1 MSPRAARIP
10 CLAVSAALAFVGV
23 GMAPVAAAPG
33 PVSLAPAGSTFLAPA
48 PAETAPLTNTS
59 HLDWLLD
66 EVPVPDIE
74 GHSTYRSD
82 EQPAAL
88 APWTYADRNDDGTY
102 RKIGGGNLDAEG
114 NWSQGAY
121 NADDVSRTAVVYLR
135 HWQQTGSEAS
145 RESAFQTLRSLA
157 YLQTTDGPNAGNVV
171 LWQQTDG
178 DLNPSAEP
186 IELPDPSDS
195 AESYWVARTV
205 WALGEGYA
213 AFRDADPEFAAFLQ
227 DRLHL
232 SLDALNRQSLSQYGQ
247 YEMAD
252 GKQVPAWLIADGA
265 DSSAEAVLGLSAYV
279 EAAPT
284 DEVARTALVR
294 LSEGIAEMSSG
305 DTQAWPFGAILPW
318 TKSQTFWHAWG
329 GMAPAAVAD
338 ASVVLDRQDL
348 ADAAVRDTAGFTAQ
362 LIVAGGPDNAWTP
375 TPSEQVQIAYGVDSR
390 LQSLVA
396 TAEATGATGLY
407 ELAAVMGGW
416 YFGANRSGEPT
427 YNPAT
432 GVTFDGVQADGSVN
446 FNSGAESTIHG
457 LLSMLVLDA
466 HPELK
471 ADALGI
477 NETVATD
484 GLTVVEAESG
494 AIRGNGSMVTA
505 ESAWTGEANIS
516 GGAFA
521 QLSNGA
527 RLRIPVPAHQQDRN
541 VYPIVNRTIEEAGT
555 TAWSGKR
562 KLGTTP
568 NGGAGEQGITDAPG
582 LLQPFSLDREL
593 AKGER
598 SVTASVRGAA
608 SIDALLLQPVISSVT
623 VDGPAGESTIY
634 VSASGKKSLHTV
646 DVPRGYRL
654 EQQAFDAAGQPVKV
668 PGSRDSGGKGSSSK
682 GPDGGKGH
690 GKGKGHDEVY
700 LAPGGF
706 TETSLVRR

>member
-1 MSPRAARIP
+1 MTARAVRVP
-10 CLAVSAALAFVGV
+10 CLAVGVSLAIVGV
-23 GMAPVAAAPG
+23 GMAPVAAAP
-33 PVSLAPAGSTFLAPA
+33 APAVPSVVAPA
-48 PAETAPLTNTS
+48 IQPTATAPLTNTS

-66 EVPVPDIE
+66 EVPVPDIA
-74 GHSTYRSD
+74 GHSTYQSGDR
-82 EQPAAL
+82 PTAL

-102 RKIGGGNLDAEG
+102 RKIGGGNLNAEG
-114 NWSQGAY
+114 DWSQGAY
-121 NADDVSRTAVVYLR
+121 NADDISRTAVVYLR

-186 IELPDPSDS
+186 VELPDPSDS

-213 AFRDADPEFAAFLQ
+213 AFSEADPEFAAFLKE
-227 DRLHL
+227 RLHL
-232 SLDALNRQSLSQYGQ
+232 SLGALNRQSLSQYGQ
-247 YEMAD
+247 YDVAD
-252 GKQVPAWLIADGA
+252 GVAVPAWLIADGA
-265 DSSAEAVLGLSAYV
+265 DASAEAVLGLAAYV
-279 EAAPT
+279 GAEPS
-284 DEVARTALVR
+284 DEVARTALSQ
-294 LSEGIAEMSSG
+294 LSEGIAGMSAG
-305 DTQAWPFGAILPW
+305 DTRAWPFGAILPW

-338 ASVVLDRQDL
+338 ASVVLGRPEL
-348 ADAAVRDTAGFTAQ
+348 ADAAVKDTAGFTAQ
-362 LIVAGGPDNAWTP
+362 LLAAGGPDNAWTP
-375 TPSEQVQIAYGVDSR
+375 TPSERVQIAYGVDSR
-390 LQSLVA
+390 LQSLVS

-432 GVTFDGVQADGSVN
+432 GVTFDGVQADGTVN
-446 FNSGAESTIHG
+446 RNSGAESTIHG

-466 HPELK
+466 HPGLK

-477 NETVATD
+477 NRTVATD
-484 GLTVVEAESG
+484 GLTVVEAETG
-494 AIRGNGSMVTA
+494 TIRGDGSMVTA

-516 GGAFA
+516 GGAYA
-521 QLSNGA
+521 QLTAGA

-541 VYPIVNRTIEEAGT
+541 VYPIVNRTIEESGT
-555 TAWSGKR
+555 TTWSGKR

-582 LLQPFSLDREL
+582 QLQPFSLERDLRR
-593 AKGER
+593 GER
-598 SVTASVRGAA
+598 SVSAAVDGPA
-608 SIDALLLQPVISSVT
+608 SIDALLLQPLISSVT

-634 VSASGKKSLHTV
+634 VSAAEKKTLHRV
-646 DVPRGYRL
+646 DVPRGYWL
-654 EQQAFDAAGQPVKV
+654 EQQAYDAAGQPVAL
-668 PGSRDSGGKGSSSK
+668 PG
-682 GPDGGKGH
+682 
-690 GKGKGHDEVY
+690 GKGKGTDQDRSKDKGPDKGKVY
-700 LAPGGF
+700 VAPGGF
-706 TETSLVRR
+706 TETSLIRK